1 MAIKILVDSASDIN
15 AEEAKATGLELIP
28 LIVNFGEEQFFDGVD
43 LLPEQFFNR
52 LIESDVL
59 PTTSQIN
66 PYRFSEKLEELTAD
80 GSEVIVI
87 TLSSKLSGTYF
98 SAVTAAEE
106 FEHVYVVDSLNAA
119 LGERL
124 LCQLALQYREQGLA
138 AEEIVKNLNEKKHQI
153 QFIAVLD
160 TLEYLKKGG
169 RISASVAFAGELISI
184 KPVISLI
191 DGEVRLIGKA
201 LGSKR
206 VNNLLTS
213 LVEKTGGIDF
223 SMPYGTIWSGLND
236 TLLKKYIQ
244 DSHKI
249 WENDTTEIPQ
259 YSLGSVIGTHI
270 GPGAI
275 GVAFFGKE

>member
-1 MAIKILVDSASDIN
+1 MAIKILVDSGSDIS
-15 AEEAKATGLELIP
+15 AEEAKAKGYELIP
-28 LIVNFGEEQFFDGVD
+28 LIVSFGEEQFFDGVD

-59 PTTSQIN
+59 PTTSQVN

-106 FEHVYVVDSLNAA
+106 FEHVYVVDSLNACI
-119 LGERL
+119 GERL
-124 LCQLALQYREQGLA
+124 VCELAHNLREQGFS
-138 AEEIVKNLNEKKHQI
+138 AEEIVAELEEKKHRI
-153 QFIAVLD
+153 QLIAVLD

-169 RISASVAFAGELISI
+169 RISAGVAFAGELMSI
-184 KPVISLI
+184 KPVISII

-213 LVEKTGGIDF
+213 LIEKAGGVDF
-223 SMPYGTIWSGLND
+223 SMPYGTVWSGLND
-236 TLLKKYIQ
+236 TTLKKYIQ
-244 DSHKI
+244 DSRRI
-249 WENDTTEIPQ
+249 WENDTAEVPE
-259 YSLGSVIGTHI
+259 YALGSVIGTHI

-275 GVAFFGKE
+275 GVAFFGKK

>member
-15 AEEAKATGLELIP
+15 EKEAADLGLELLP
-28 LIVNFGEEQFFDGVD
+28 MIVSFGEEQFYDGVD
-43 LLPEQFFNR
+43 ITPEEFFNR

-66 PYRFSEKLEELTAD
+66 PYRFSEKLAELTAD

-106 FEHVYVVDSLNAA
+106 FKNVYVVDSLNAA

-124 LCQLALQYREQGLA
+124 LCQLALKMRAKGLA
-138 AEEIVKNLNEKKHQI
+138 SEEIVAQLNEKKQHI
-153 QFIAVLD
+153 QFLAVLD

-169 RISASVAFAGELISI
+169 RISAGVALAGELMSI
-184 KPVISLI
+184 KPVISLTN
-191 DGEVRLIGKA
+191 GEVRLVGKA

-223 SMPYGTIWSGLND
+223 SMPYGTIWSGLNN

-244 DSHKI
+244 DSHRV
-249 WENDTTEIPQ
+249 WENDTTEVPM

>member
-1 MAIKILVDSASDIN
+1 MAIKILVDSSSDIS
-15 AEEAKATGLELIP
+15 AEEAKAKGFELIP
-28 LIVNFGEEQFFDGVD
+28 LIVSFGEEQFFDGVD

-106 FEHVYVVDSLNAA
+106 FEHVYVVDSLNACI
-119 LGERL
+119 GERL
-124 LCQLALQYREQGLA
+124 VCELAHNLREQGFS
-138 AEEIVKNLNEKKHQI
+138 AEEIVAELEEKKHRI
-153 QFIAVLD
+153 QLIAVLD

-169 RISASVAFAGELISI
+169 RISAGVAFAGELMFI
-184 KPVISLI
+184 KPVISII

-213 LVEKTGGIDF
+213 LIEKAGGIDF
-223 SMPYGTIWSGLND
+223 SMPYGTVWSGLND
-236 TLLKKYIQ
+236 TMLKKYIQ
-244 DSHKI
+244 DSRRI
-249 WENDTTEIPQ
+249 WENNTAEVPE
-259 YSLGSVIGTHI
+259 YALGSVIGTHI

-275 GVAFFGKE
+275 GVAFFGKK

>member
-1 MAIKILVDSASDIN
+1 MAIKILVDSGSDIS
-15 AEEAKATGLELIP
+15 AEEAKARGFELIP
-28 LIVNFGEEQFFDGVD
+28 LIVSFGEEQFFDGVD

-106 FEHVYVVDSLNAA
+106 FEHVYVVDSLNACI
-119 LGERL
+119 GERL
-124 LCQLALQYREQGLA
+124 VCELAHNLREQGLS
-138 AEEIVKNLNEKKHQI
+138 AEEIVAELEEKKHRI
-153 QFIAVLD
+153 QLIAVLD

-169 RISASVAFAGELISI
+169 RISAGVALAGELMSI
-184 KPVISLI
+184 KPVISII
-191 DGEVRLIGKA
+191 DGEVRLVGKA

-213 LVEKTGGIDF
+213 LIEKTGGIDF
-223 SMPYGTIWSGLND
+223 SMPYGTVWSGLND
-236 TLLKKYIQ
+236 TMLKKYIQ
-244 DSHKI
+244 DSRRI
-249 WENDTTEIPQ
+249 WENDTAEVPE
-259 YSLGSVIGTHI
+259 YALGSVIGTHI

>member
-1 MAIKILVDSASDIN
+1 MAIKILVDSSSDIS
-15 AEEAKATGLELIP
+15 AEEAKAKGFELIP
-28 LIVNFGEEQFFDGVD
+28 LIVSFGEEQFFDGVD

-59 PTTSQIN
+59 PTTSQIS

-106 FEHVYVVDSLNAA
+106 FEHVYVVDSLNACI
-119 LGERL
+119 GERL
-124 LCQLALQYREQGLA
+124 VCELAHNLREQGFS
-138 AEEIVKNLNEKKHQI
+138 AEEIVAELEEKKHRI
-153 QFIAVLD
+153 QLIAVLD

-169 RISASVAFAGELISI
+169 RISDGVAFAGELMSI
-184 KPVISLI
+184 KPVISII

-213 LVEKTGGIDF
+213 LIEKAGGIDF
-223 SMPYGTIWSGLND
+223 SMPYGTVWSGLND
-236 TLLKKYIQ
+236 TMLKKYIQ
-244 DSHKI
+244 DSRRI
-249 WENDTTEIPQ
+249 WENNTAEVPE
-259 YSLGSVIGTHI
+259 YALGSVIGTHI

-275 GVAFFGKE
+275 GVAFFGKK